1 MNAQPR
7 MSDQDRSLHG
17 FHDRDMPS
25 AIEAEM
31 ALLGAL
37 MMNAQA
43 SAEIIDRVAAEDF
56 SDPINAEIFR
66 ICLEQIAKG
75 KRPNPVTLK
84 AALPE
89 IQIGEKTI
97 SQYLA
102 SLAANAVNVVNAP
115 DYADAIRYSGARR
128 TLINLGGRITDVGVK
143 LADEVL
149 LLEEV
154 DALATRLTECRAK
167 IAGSEGS
174 GTSFADAMDR
184 ALDRTDKAQ
193 RGEDESGIDC
203 GFMAVT
209 RLVGPLTPGQLVII
223 GGGTK
228 QGKSALAQQMGMG
241 AARNGWPVFYYSG
254 EMGADELAMREISRE
269 TGISVSRQK
278 RGSVS
283 DQEYEQMVVAR
294 SHLAKLPW
302 HIQDKRRTLDQLER
316 ELEAFVKRNGQCL
329 VVVDSVTLIERD
341 QNSRR
346 VENWAFAEIVTDRL
360 KGIARKLESPILALS
375 QLKKNT
381 FVVDKPGY
389 GKKVDASLYK
399 NVVNRRPRF
408 SDILGACERD
418 ADHVL
423 IPFNPE
429 PILMEI
435 EPAEGSEEHVY
446 WEEVL
451 EANKGRAEIIL
462 ALSREQR
469 WPRKQAVLWDGTRT
483 TFEMQGES
491 QKGLF

>member
-1 MNAQPR
+1 MNMAARIQEI
-7 MSDQDRSLHG
+7 DRDAHG
-17 FHDRDMPS
+17 FGDRDLPQ
-25 AIEAEM
+25 AVEAEQ

-37 MMNAQA
+37 MMNSRVAD
-43 SAEIIDRVAAEDF
+43 EIIDRVSPEDF
-56 SDPINAEIFR
+56 SDQINAEIFR
-66 ICLEQIAKG
+66 ICLEQISKG

-89 IQIGEKTI
+89 IQIGGRTI

-102 SLAANAVNVVNAP
+102 SLAANAVNVINAP

-128 TLINLGGRITDVGVK
+128 TLINLGGRIKDVGVN
-143 LADEVL
+143 LADEAL
-149 LLEEV
+149 ILEEV

-174 GTSFADAMDR
+174 GTSFAEAMDR

-203 GFMAVT
+203 GVLAVT

-228 QGKSALAQQMGMG
+228 QGKSARAQQMGMG
-241 AARNGWPVFYYSG
+241 AARHGWPVLYYSG
-254 EMGADELAMREISRE
+254 EMGADELAMREISRS

-294 SHLAKLPW
+294 SELAKLPW

-316 ELEAFVKRNGQCL
+316 ELEAFVKRNGQAL
-329 VVVDSVTLIERD
+329 VIVDSVTLIERD

-346 VENWAFAEIVTDRL
+346 VENWAFAEMVTDRL
-360 KGIARKLESPILALS
+360 KAIARKLESPILALS

-381 FVVDKPGY
+381 FVVDKPY
-389 GKKVDASLYK
+389 GKKADASVYK
-399 NVVNRRPRF
+399 NVVNRRPRY

-435 EPAEGSEEHVY
+435 EPAEGSEEHLA
-446 WEEVL
+446 WETVL
-451 EANKGRAEIIL
+451 EEMKGKAQIIL

-469 WPRKQAVLWDGTRT
+469 WPRRQDVLWDGTRT